1 MKNRINLSTLCFAL
15 VTMLS
20 TGVIFAGDDDKFES
34 NASLPCPVAPY
45 DILSMDEEFGAG
57 AQAITQ
63 CNSVRHHAK
72 VVISVAHPFLIG
84 ANGTPQ
90 RSSARFFANLDD
102 LIRNYENVHGMKI
115 GADVDVVVVLLE
127 SGGALAATQH
137 ATFNPVVGGGPV
149 ANPFVPL
156 VQEAMNKGIKVYLC
170 QVAARKLGINMDNLI
185 PGIHFV
191 PGGHS
196 AVADLQLRG
205 YALIS
210 MY

>member
-1 MKNRINLSTLCFAL
+1 MKNSINLSTLCFAL
-15 VTMLS
+15 IAMLS
-20 TGVIFAGDDDKFES
+20 SGVGLAEENNRFEPHD
-34 NASLPCPVAPY
+34 SLPCPVAPY
-45 DILSMDEEFGAG
+45 DTLTMDEEFGAG

-72 VVISVAHPFLIG
+72 VVLSVAHPFLIG
-84 ANGTPQ
+84 ANGIPQ
-90 RSSARFFANLDD
+90 RSNARFFANLDD

-115 GADVDVVVVLLE
+115 GTDVDVVVVLLE

-156 VQEAMNKGIKVYLC
+156 VQEAMNKGIKIYLC

-196 AVADLQLRG
+196 AVADMQLRG